1 MEINEEKKPKSKF
14 SFKQYLE
21 ANPEYKLI
29 KHLAYMSCRIEC
41 TCGRNVA
48 RSNMSKHKRTKLH
61 TELHN
66 AKQKIE
72 MT

>member
-1 MEINEEKKPKSKF
+1 MEINEEKPKSKF
-14 SFKQYLE
+14 SFKKYLE
-21 ANPEYKLI
+21 ANPEYKL

-48 RSNMSKHKRTKLH
+48 RSNMSKHKRTILH